1 QEGPQGRTRRGTQER
16 RGRGSPPAPAA
27 AIGSTLR
34 TFEPGDPAAGG
45 FHHLIPPSCRIGR
58 SSPGGAIHRGHG
70 ARGRG
75 PVLASSPSTPARAAA
90 NRGRLPPPP
99 QRARERATRG
109 RAFRPAPGGTAISE
123 PSRPPALRGALRG
136 WRRRAPR
143 RL

>member
-45 FHHLIPPSCRIGR
+45 FHHLLPPSCRIGR

-75 PVLASSPSTPARAAA
+75 PVLASSPSTPDGAADKGA
-90 NRGRLPPPP
+90 RLP
-99 QRARERATRG
+99 ARPLLDCGQAAGE
-109 RAFRPAPGGTAISE
+109 
-123 PSRPPALRGALRG
+123 
-136 WRRRAPR
+136 APR
-143 RL
+143 PFRKTPA